1 MIWKLFMKQNYLM
14 FILLYISANV
24 GKMSQGS
31 ADKIEKNIP
40 VNIAEAHESKVDQKL
55 KEKIFK
61 KLDIQ

>member
-1 MIWKLFMKQNYLM
+1 M

-31 ADKIEKNIP
+31 TDKIEKNIP
-40 VNIAEAHESKVDQKL
+40 VNIAETHESKVDQKL